1 MCNFILF
8 HIINTNVKEG
18 SRWQYNRHF
27 FLILWHFTFNG
38 VLPTRVNLCH
48 YETILPSLSHPTIL
62 PCVLDILLILTHS
75 VLYSTIVFVPKY
87 MLSSYSYFGIA
98 SARTSYYIYDLG
110 IKSGLGSS
118 LIICRPFSYFVFLN
132 SSKLFYLGDFLGFL

>member
-1 MCNFILF
+1 MICVTSFIISF
-8 HIINTNVKEG
+8 IITFTNVKEG

-27 FLILWHFTFNG
+27 SLLRWHFTFKG

-48 YETILPSLSHPTIL
+48 YETILPSLSLPTIL
-62 PCVLDILLILTHS
+62 PCVLDILLIITHS

-118 LIICRPFSYFVFLN
+118 LLIDIIPNFGIFICFQNYYFSYF
-132 SSKLFYLGDFLGFL
+132 

>member
-1 MCNFILF
+1 MCVTSFIISF
-8 HIINTNVKEG
+8 IITITNVKDG

-27 FLILWHFTFNG
+27 SLIRWHFTVNG

-48 YETILPSLSHPTIL
+48 YETILPSLSLPTIL

-98 SARTSYYIYDLG
+98 SASTSYYIYDLG
-110 IKSGLGSS
+110 IKSGIGSS
-118 LIICRPFSYFVFLN
+118 LIICRPFLILYF
-132 SSKLFYLGDFLGFL
+132 